1 MKTDFE
7 VRRLLELSNKEKNKI
22 NTAHKAGMDVKT
34 ARKYLR
40 SKKLPSE
47 MKKPHD
53 WRTRE
58 DPFKDILDEVN
69 IFLESAKGIE
79 GKFLFEYFQN
89 KYPGK
94 FSDGQL
100 RTFQRRLKTWK
111 ATEGPEKEIFFS
123 QVHHPGEL
131 AASDF
136 TDLTKLGITIDG
148 ELFEHKFYHFVLT
161 YSNWETG
168 MICFSESWESFSQ
181 GLQNALWQLGCVP
194 EKHKTDCLSAA
205 VNNLNEKKDFTEKY
219 KSLLGHYKL
228 AGVKTNPA
236 SPHENGDVEQRHF
249 RFVNSLQQRLILR
262 GSNNFNSR
270 EEYSVFIS
278 KMLDEL
284 NVNREQK
291 FQEELSNMKLL
302 PFRRLESC
310 TIKKVRVSKFST
322 INVRSN
328 VYSVFSQLQ
337 KEWVNVKIYPETL
350 EVWYGS
356 KNLLT
361 LPRLYGK
368 KKHKI
373 NYRHVISSLRRKPG
387 AFANYVY
394 RDDLFPSMRFRIAY
408 DELIKN
414 NPGKA
419 DKEYLNILYLAATE
433 SEEQVDNILNN
444 LIGSAE
450 EISYEKVNQ
459 IFHDKQKINIHY
471 QAHVEE
477 PDLMEFDYLLEGEVV
492 LS

>member
-47 MKKPHD
+47 MKKLHN

-58 DPFKDILDEVN
+58 DPFKDILDEVKV
-69 IFLESAKGIE
+69 FLESAKGIE
-79 GKFLFEYFQN
+79 AKFLFEHFQN
-89 KYPGK
+89 EYPGK
-94 FSDGQL
+94 FHDGQL

-131 AASDF
+131 GASDF
-136 TDLTKLGITIDG
+136 TDLTKLGITIAG

-168 MICFSESWESFSQ
+168 TICFSESWESFSQ
-181 GLQNALWQLGCVP
+181 GLQNALWQLGHVP

-205 VNNLNEKKDFTEKY
+205 VNNLNEKKDFTKKY
-219 KSLLGHYKL
+219 KSLLDHYRL
-228 AGVKTNPA
+228 TGVKTNPA
-236 SPHENGDVEQRHF
+236 SPHENGDIEQRHF
-249 RFVNSLQQRLILR
+249 RFVNSLQQRLIFR
-262 GSNNFNSR
+262 GSNDFSSR
-270 EEYSVFIS
+270 EEYAAFIR

-284 NVNREQK
+284 NSNRELK
-291 FQEELSNMKLL
+291 FREELECMKLL
-302 PFRRLESC
+302 PLRRLESC
-310 TIKKVRVSKFST
+310 TIEKVRVSKFST

-328 VYSVFSQLQ
+328 VYSVPSQLQ
-337 KEWVNVKIYPETL
+337 KEWVNIKIYPETL
-350 EVWYGS
+350 DVWYGS

-373 NYRHVISSLRRKPG
+373 NYRHVIYSLIRKPG
-387 AFANYVY
+387 AFANYLY
-394 RDDLFPSMRFRIAY
+394 KDDLFPSIRFRIAY

-414 NPGKA
+414 NPNKA
-419 DKEYLNILYLAATE
+419 DKEYLGILYLAASE

-444 LIGSAE
+444 LISSDE
-450 EISYEKVNQ
+450 EISYEKVKR
-459 IFHDKQKINIHY
+459 IFQDKQKINWSY
-471 QAHVEE
+471 QVHVEE
-477 PDLMEFDYLLEGEVV
+477 PDLLDFDTLLEGEVV
-492 LS
+492 LL